1 MSAINDRIAWCI
13 EDSGLTKTAFAEKI
27 KVSQQY
33 ASKLAKN
40 GIPSDRTISD
50 ICEKFHVSEV
60 WLRTGEGEPYIQM
73 DEDAEFIKVCEQINT
88 SDDDLIKRII
98 KAYWYMDEKEKATI
112 RKLIKAPNFSGT

>member
-112 RKLIKAPNFSGT
+112 RKLIDGFMVK

>member
-50 ICEKFHVSEV
+50 IC
-60 WLRTGEGEPYIQM
+60 IQM

-112 RKLIKAPNFSGT
+112 RKLIDGFMVK